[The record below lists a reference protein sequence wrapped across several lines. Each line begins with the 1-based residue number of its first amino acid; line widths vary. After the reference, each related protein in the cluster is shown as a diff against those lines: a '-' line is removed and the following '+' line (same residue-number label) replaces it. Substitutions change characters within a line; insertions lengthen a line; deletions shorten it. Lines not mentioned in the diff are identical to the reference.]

1 MKSYRF
7 FGEEMEVLGQRLDAA
22 RKAVKEA
29 KTPWAKTYWAAVVE
43 RLLFQ
48 WRQLPALHDG
58 DAKVTIIPRWQVGYD
73 FYETSY
79 KGEGNSV
86 ADRAYHKLFRESVN
100 LDASWHNHREQRL
113 ARAQF

>member
-7 FGEEMEVLGQRLDAA
+7 FGEEMEVLGNRLDHA
-22 RKAVKEA
+22 RKMEAAA
-29 KTPWAKTYWAAVVE
+29 KTHWSKTYWTSVVS

-48 WRQLPALHDG
+48 WQQLPILHDG
-58 DAKVTIIPRWQVGYD
+58 DAKMTIIPKWSINYD
-73 FYETSY
+73 FYET
-79 KGEGNSV
+79 GHTNEGSSV

-100 LDASWHNHREQRL
+100 LDASWNNHREARL